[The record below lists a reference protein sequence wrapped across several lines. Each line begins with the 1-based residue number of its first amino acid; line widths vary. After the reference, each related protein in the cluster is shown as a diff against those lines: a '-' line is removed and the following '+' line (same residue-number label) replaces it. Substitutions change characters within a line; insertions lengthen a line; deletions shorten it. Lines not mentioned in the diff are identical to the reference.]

1 MKQETYHDII
11 VIGGGP
17 AGSTAATLLARHG
30 HSVLLLERERFPR
43 EHVGESLLPF
53 CYSLLKNLGVIEEMK
68 KNFVRKP
75 GVRFI
80 DRDGTTSTTWC
91 FDHIIK
97 NETYLSFQVIRAD
110 FDLMLLKN
118 AAKSGVEVRE
128 ETSVVDADIT
138 TASDSVRVT
147 SLDLTGQKTV
157 HRARFLV
164 DASGRD
170 AFIGAKNGW
179 RKPREE

>member
-1 MKQETYHDII
+1 
-11 VIGGGP
+11 
-17 AGSTAATLLARHG
+17 
-30 HSVLLLERERFPR
+30 
-43 EHVGESLLPF
+43 
-53 CYSLLKNLGVIEEMK
+53 MK

-164 DASGRD
+164 SAKLLSYSDVCPPNIARPQGRASRGTAADDRVL
-170 AFIGAKNGW
+170 AAL
-179 RKPREE
+179 RARVALRRRAAPQ